1 MDVCTVLLFIFEKMI
16 TGLVNGFELRAE
28 IKKKKKDLKF
38 QSNDHFCGQLPIAY
52 SANDMC

>member
-1 MDVCTVLLFIFEKMI
+1 MDFCIVLLFIFEKMI

-38 QSNDHFCGQLPIAY
+38 QSNDHVCGQLPIAY